1 MKSLDKL
8 ALCYIGMALA
18 VLSLICSAVQAQ
30 TSNKPNKKMLEELI
44 RNVDVRVE
52 DLSLPSQTQS
62 PPDIRVRWQGEPATS
77 PAGAAT
83 ERQIQPRGSFAA
95 LSRQGGLGSLPR
107 QRAPELSSDQ
117 LLVLA
122 VDAQQQLKGWALITD
137 PRILRAE
144 LPGPTGELSGR
155 VIYQS
160 NVEFVVALPDDP
172 AISELRFYHPR
183 WTGKEFV
190 LDPIGAAP
198 LQ

>member
-1 MKSLDKL
+1 MKSPDKL
-8 ALCYIGMALA
+8 ALCSIGLSVA

-30 TSNKPNKKMLEELI
+30 TSNKPNKKMLEEMI
-44 RNVDVRVE
+44 RKVDVRVE

-62 PPDIRVRWQGEPATS
+62 PQDIRVRWQGETSTS
-77 PAGAAT
+77 PTGAAA

-95 LSRQGGLGSLPR
+95 LGRQGGLGSLPR
-107 QRAPELSSDQ
+107 QRAPELSEDQ

-122 VDAQQQLKGWALITD
+122 VDSQKQLKGWSLITD

-144 LPGPTGELSGR
+144 LPGPAGELSGQ

-183 WTGKEFV
+183 WTGQEFV
-190 LDPIGAAP
+190 LDPIGAVP
-198 LQ
+198 IQ